1 MGVRSAKEGGTLDKK
16 RQNRKREDIKKRT
29 LKMTYGNEEGL
40 LGLALDI

>member
-1 MGVRSAKEGGTLDKK
+1 MGVRRAEEGGTLNKK